1 MLNNAAC
8 LVRLL
13 LNSNAI
19 LKSGKA
25 FDTRSEGWS
34 GMASYAQ
41 QWKQP
46 FWFLLALPDP
56 QDDHEWS
63 LWDGLCFLHRAHVLL
78 MFLWNCVLF
87 STQTA
92 LPPILS
98 SRLCSLPSKDL
109 SSLLIANLSTE
120 DRLPTICCIS
130 VCRLSLMSSQFS
142 VSLLWEHSSLC
153 VSLLGSQCRPRAR
166 KSQIPCQQET
176 SQSSYHYYHSNKTNK
191 TNKTTD

>member
-1 MLNNAAC
+1 MTPGQRGDPEWQVMLNNESSHFDFC
-8 LVRLL
+8 LLYL
-13 LNSNAI
+13 IHKMTMS
-19 LKSGKA
+19 
-25 FDTRSEGWS
+25 
-34 GMASYAQ
+34 
-41 QWKQP
+41 
-46 FWFLLALPDP
+46 
-56 QDDHEWS
+56 DH
-63 LWDGLCFLHRAHVLL
+63 LWDGSCFLHRAHVLL
-78 MFLWNCVLF
+78 MFLWNRMLF

-92 LPPILS
+92 LPPILSSRLPPIHS

-153 VSLLGSQCRPRAR
+153 VSLLGSQCRPRAQ

-176 SQSSYHYYHSNKTNK
+176 SQSSYHDYHSNKTNK